1 MRSHWSPNRPATRET
16 AKRRVAPGPRPL
28 LSRPRSSYLKQT
40 PQSTGVRGTCGGPG
54 LRAHFSGRLGPGS
67 MAAFLPRLLRGQ
79 RQRVPSFPGV
89 PLHRRAQN
97 RQPTPRP
104 GLREAA
110 RVPPQAGTG
119 PHPGRLRGT
128 EVGRGQAPGSRRE
141 APPPAALRP
150 TGARVC
156 GLGPGATP
164 GRALHPGSCC
174 RFLPRKTQG
183 KKLQKGERIDPL
195 DHHESFLHEMGKN
208 LIWDN
213 FMPGT
218 SVLRGNIMTT
228 CVLKA
233 TN

>member
-40 PQSTGVRGTCGGPG
+40 LQSTGVRGTCGGPG
-54 LRAHFSGRLGPGS
+54 LRAYFSGRLGPGS

-79 RQRVPSFPGV
+79 RQRVPSFPLV

-119 PHPGRLRGT
+119 PHPGRLRGPRWRGARPRGAA
-128 EVGRGQAPGSRRE
+128 GRPRPQQPCGRPAPGSAASAQGQPRGGPFILGVVADSCPVRR
-141 APPPAALRP
+141 R
-150 TGARVC
+150 
-156 GLGPGATP
+156 
-164 GRALHPGSCC
+164 
-174 RFLPRKTQG
+174 
-183 KKLQKGERIDPL
+183 
-195 DHHESFLHEMGKN
+195 GKN
-208 LIWDN
+208 
-213 FMPGT
+213 
-218 SVLRGNIMTT
+218 SRRGKGSGFRNPS
-228 CVLKA
+228 
-233 TN
+233 